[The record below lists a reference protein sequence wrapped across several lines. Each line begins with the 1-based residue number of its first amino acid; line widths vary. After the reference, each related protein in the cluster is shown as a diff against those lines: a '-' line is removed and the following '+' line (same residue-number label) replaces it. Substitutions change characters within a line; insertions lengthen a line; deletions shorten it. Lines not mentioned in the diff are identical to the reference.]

1 VLTLQGH
8 NSTQNDAVAVAAFF
22 VCRAADTLMPVR
34 LCAVA
39 ASTHFYRAHRLFA

>member
-1 VLTLQGH
+1 MLTLQGH